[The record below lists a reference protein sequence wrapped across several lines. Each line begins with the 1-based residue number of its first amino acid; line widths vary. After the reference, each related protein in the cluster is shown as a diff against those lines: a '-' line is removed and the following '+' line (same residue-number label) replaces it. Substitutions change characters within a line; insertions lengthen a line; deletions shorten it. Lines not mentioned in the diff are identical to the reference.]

1 MIPCVISVDMYL
13 HVSMYLW
20 LPCSTLG
27 SSYSNGPIVT
37 LPRLADT
44 LPVNVP
50 DASDWSIDDV
60 ERYFKDVGFVE
71 QAEVFREQV
80 WFTWYKVIVFVGKP
94 KPSLGSR
101 FGWSSIWHS
110 SNTGSPIQRV
120 SRPQFCW
127 GRAILCDPP
136 FFPGCIEF
144 GGVVVKFYSSV

>member
-1 MIPCVISVDMYL
+1 MIPCVISVDMYV
-13 HVSMYLW
+13 HVSMFLW
-20 LPCSTLG
+20 LSCSTLG

-80 WFTWYKVIVFVGKP
+80 WFTWYLTKQCYCGIGYVILVV
-94 KPSLGSR
+94 
-101 FGWSSIWHS
+101 I
-110 SNTGSPIQRV
+110 TGTT
-120 SRPQFCW
+120 
-127 GRAILCDPP
+127 ILVP
-136 FFPGCIEF
+136 
-144 GGVVVKFYSSV
+144 YT